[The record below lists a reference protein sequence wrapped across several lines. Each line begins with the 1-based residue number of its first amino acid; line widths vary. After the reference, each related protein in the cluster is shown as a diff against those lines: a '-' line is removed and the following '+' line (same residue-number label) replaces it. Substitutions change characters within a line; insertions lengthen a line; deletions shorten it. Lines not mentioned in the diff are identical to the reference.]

1 MQPQTSERIDSLDV
15 LRGFAL
21 LGILAMNIQYFSMPM
36 AAYLNPT
43 AYGDL
48 GGANLA
54 TWTVL
59 HLLTDQK
66 MMAIFSMLFGAG
78 IVLFTERATASGRS
92 AKSFHYRRNFW
103 LLLFG
108 LVHGYLL
115 WSGDVLFLYAV
126 CAFVLF
132 PFRNMSAKRLLIS
145 GVAVLSVS
153 SLIYISAGLSMPSMP
168 EEMRAE
174 MFGDMWAP
182 AAATIDAD
190 LAAYRGSWSEQM
202 QHRVPATAEMQS
214 FVTLAWGFWRA
225 AGMMLLG
232 MGLYKLGILSAQASS
247 RTYARMF
254 GAGVLVG
261 LPVVAYGVYWNFSNN
276 WGPESMF
283 LGSQFNYWGSV
294 FVSLGWIGGL
304 ILLLKHGRLPWLTS
318 RLAAVGRMAFSNYI
332 LHTLICGFI
341 FYGHGL
347 GYFGSVERT
356 GQLAIVLAI
365 WIFQLLV
372 SPIWLRHFRFG
383 PLEWLWRSLTYW
395 QRQAFLFSATQGRA
409 NTGART

>member
-1 MQPQTSERIDSLDV
+1 MKPHSSERIDSLDV

-36 AAYLNPT
+36 AAYLNPS

-48 GGANLA
+48 TGANLT
-54 TWTVL
+54 TWVVL

-66 MMAIFSMLFGAG
+66 MMAIFSILFGAG
-78 IVLFTERATASGRS
+78 IILFTERATASGRS
-92 AKSFHYRRNFW
+92 AKGFHYRRNFW

-132 PFRNMSAKRLLIS
+132 PFRKLSAQRLLIS
-145 GVAVLSVS
+145 GIALISVS
-153 SLIYISAGLSMPSMP
+153 SLIYFATWWSMPSWP
-168 EEMRAE
+168 QEMRAE
-174 MFGDMWAP
+174 IIGQSWAP
-182 AAATIDAD
+182 DAAILEAE
-190 LAAYRGSWSEQM
+190 LAAFRGSWSEQM
-202 QHRVPATAEMQS
+202 QHRVPMTAEMQS
-214 FVTLAWGFWRA
+214 FVALVWGFWRA

-247 RTYARMF
+247 RTYTRML
-254 GAGVLVG
+254 ATGVLLG
-261 LPVVAYGVYWNFSNN
+261 LPVVAYGIHWNFAND

-294 FVSLGWIGGL
+294 LVSLGWIGGI
-304 ILLLKHGRLPWLTS
+304 ILLLKQERMPWLTS

-347 GYFGSVERT
+347 GYFGSIERT
-356 GQLAIVLAI
+356 GQLVIVLLI
-365 WIFQLLV
+365 WALQLII

-395 QRQAFLFSATQGRA
+395 QRQGFVRNDQVAL
-409 NTGART
+409 

>member
-1 MQPQTSERIDSLDV
+1 MEPQTNERINSLDA

-48 GGANLA
+48 TGANLA
-54 TWTVL
+54 TWAVL

-108 LVHGYLL
+108 LAHGYLL

-145 GVAVLSVS
+145 GIAVIAMS
-153 SLIYISAGLSMPSMP
+153 SLIYFATGSSMPSWP

-174 MFGDMWAP
+174 LIGESWAP
-182 AAATIDAD
+182 DAATVDAE
-190 LAAYRGSWSEQM
+190 LAAFRGNWSEQM
-202 QHRVPATAEMQS
+202 QHRVPVTAEMQS
-214 FVTLAWGFWRA
+214 FVALVWGFWRA

-232 MGLYKLGILSAQASS
+232 MGLYKLGILSAKASS
-247 RTYARMF
+247 QTYARMF
-254 GAGVLVG
+254 ATGVLVG
-261 LPVVAYGVYWNFSNN
+261 LPIVAYGIYWNFSNN

-294 FVSLGWIGGL
+294 LVSLGWIGG
-304 ILLLKHGRLPWLTS
+304 IVLLLKNGRLQWLTS
-318 RLAAVGRMAFSNYI
+318 RLAAVGQMAFSNYI

-347 GYFGSVERT
+347 GYFGSIERT
-356 GQLAIVLAI
+356 GQLAIVLSI
-365 WIFQLLV
+365 WALQLLV

-395 QRQAFLFSATQGRA
+395 QRQPF
-409 NTGART
+409 ARTGTLANA